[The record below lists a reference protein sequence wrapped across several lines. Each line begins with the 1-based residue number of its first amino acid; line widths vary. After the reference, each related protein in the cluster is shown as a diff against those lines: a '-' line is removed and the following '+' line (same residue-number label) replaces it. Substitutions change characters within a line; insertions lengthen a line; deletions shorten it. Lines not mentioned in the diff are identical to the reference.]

1 MNERADRSGGAT
13 PGGDRTHRV
22 PVLVVG
28 GSLVG
33 LSTSVFLGR
42 LGVRHTL
49 VERHTGTSI
58 HPRGRGNNVRTMEI
72 FRVAGTEPDIRRAA
86 ATLADNH
93 GILQTPTLVGDAG
106 EWLFKQIDAG
116 GGLARFSPSSW
127 CLCSQNDLE
136 PELLTHAT
144 NLGGD
149 VRFGTELLSFE
160 ADAEGVTA
168 IVKSRETGEHTTIR
182 ADYMVAA
189 DGPRSPVREQL
200 GIGQSGPGDLFHNVS
215 ITFRSRR
222 LADVVGERRFIVCY
236 LTDENADGALL
247 PVDNRENWVFHAPW
261 HPEQGETVEDFT
273 DERCAA
279 HIRRAIG
286 DPDLDVEITGKAPW
300 HAAQRVARSYRSGR
314 VLLAG
319 DSAHEMSPTG
329 AFGSNTGIQD
339 AHNLAWKLAAVLEGW
354 AGEALLDTYDTERR
368 PVAEA
373 TSARAAA
380 RSVEHS
386 HPGFAPPPVMGGG
399 GPGAAGGPDGAPG
412 AAPGAGPDGVP
423 GAGPGGGFGGGSGG
437 VPGAGP
443 GGLSGAGSVAGS
455 GVGLAG
461 GPGGSV
467 GAGAGGAPGAG
478 SGGVSGAGSDGL
490 PGAGSGGVPG
500 GPVAGAGSG
509 VGFDGGPGGGFGGGS
524 GGVPGA
530 GPGGLSGAGSV
541 AGPGGS
547 GGAGSGAG
555 FAGGPGG
562 SSGGVP
568 GGAPGAGSGGR
579 PGGMPGA
586 SGPGGRP
593 GGRPGGGPQRGI
605 LNVALGYRYPQGAVV
620 GADAASPV
628 VPEGLDL
635 TGAPGSR
642 APHLWLR
649 QGDARVST
657 LDLYE
662 DSLVLLSD
670 AAQPTGWHEAAT
682 RVAAELRVP
691 LKPYRVGGTPE
702 ADLVP
707 DDEETDWARAH
718 GVTRGGAVLIRPDGF
733 VAWRSPGP
741 APDPESML
749 RQVVG
754 TVLART

>member
-1 MNERADRSGGAT
+1 MNERADRSGGA

-33 LSTSVFLGR
+33 LSMSVFLGR

-49 VERHTGTSI
+49 VERHAGTSI

-72 FRVAGTEPDIRRAA
+72 FRVAGAEPDIRRAA

-93 GILQTPTLVGDAG
+93 GILQTPTLAGDAG
-106 EWLFKQIDAG
+106 EWLFKQIDPG
-116 GGLARFSPSSW
+116 NGLARFSPSSW

-136 PELLTHAT
+136 PELLTHAAT
-144 NLGGD
+144 LGGD
-149 VRFGTELLSFE
+149 LRFGTEMLSFE
-160 ADAEGVTA
+160 ADADGVTA

-182 ADYMVAA
+182 ADYLVAA

-222 LADVVGERRFIVCY
+222 LADVVGDRRFIVCY

-261 HPEQGETVEDFT
+261 HPDQGETVEDFT

-279 HIRRAIG
+279 HIRRAVG
-286 DPDLDVEITGKAPW
+286 DPGLDVEITGKAPW

-373 TSARAAA
+373 TSARAAH

-399 GPGAAGGPDGAPG
+399 GPGGGG
-412 AAPGAGPDGVP
+412 AAPG
-423 GAGPGGGFGGGSGG
+423 GPG
-437 VPGAGP
+437 
-443 GGLSGAGSVAGS
+443 
-455 GVGLAG
+455 
-461 GPGGSV
+461 
-467 GAGAGGAPGAG
+467 
-478 SGGVSGAGSDGL
+478 
-490 PGAGSGGVPG
+490 
-500 GPVAGAGSG
+500 
-509 VGFDGGPGGGFGGGS
+509 
-524 GGVPGA
+524 
-530 GPGGLSGAGSV
+530 
-541 AGPGGS
+541 GPGGS
-547 GGAGSGAG
+547 GGP
-555 FAGGPGG
+555 GGPGG
-562 SSGGVP
+562 PGDPGGAGGASGASVP
-568 GGAPGAGSGGR
+568 SGGAPG
-579 PGGMPGA
+579 
-586 SGPGGRP
+586 GPGGGP
-593 GGRPGGGPQRGI
+593 GGAARGGPGGAPGGGPQRGI

-620 GADAASPV
+620 GADPATPV

-635 TGAPGSR
+635 SGAPGSR

-649 QGDARVST
+649 RDEERLST

-682 RVAAELRVP
+682 EVAAAMRVP
-691 LKPYRVGGTPE
+691 LTSYRVGGSAG

-718 GVTRGGAVLIRPDGF
+718 GVTRGGAVLVRPDGF

-741 APDPESML
+741 APDPQAML

-754 TVLART
+754 TVLARA

>member
-13 PGGDRTHRV
+13 QGGDRTHRV

-33 LSTSVFLGR
+33 LSMSVFLGR

-49 VERHTGTSI
+49 VERHAGTSI

-106 EWLFKQIDAG
+106 EWLFKQIDPG
-116 GGLARFSPSSW
+116 NGLARFSPSSW

-136 PELLTHAT
+136 PELLTHAVD
-144 NLGGD
+144 LGGD
-149 VRFGTELLSFE
+149 LRFGTELLSFE
-160 ADAEGVTA
+160 AGTEGVTA

-182 ADYMVAA
+182 ADYLVAA

-222 LADVVGERRFIVCY
+222 LADVVGDRRFIVCY
-236 LTDENADGALL
+236 LTEENADGALL

-286 DPDLDVEITGKAPW
+286 DPDLDVEITGRAPW

-354 AGEALLDTYDTERR
+354 AGEGLLDTYDMERR

-373 TSARAAA
+373 TSARAAH

-399 GPGAAGGPDGAPG
+399 GPGGAPG
-412 AAPGAGPDGVP
+412 
-423 GAGPGGGFGGGSGG
+423 GPGGVGG
-437 VPGAGP
+437 
-443 GGLSGAGSVAGS
+443 
-455 GVGLAG
+455 AG
-461 GPGGSV
+461 GPGGP
-467 GAGAGGAPGAG
+467 GGAGGPGRTAGGPEGPGGPGAA
-478 SGGVSGAGSDGL
+478 SGGVRGPGGPGGPGGASGG
-490 PGAGSGGVPG
+490 PGGVPG
-500 GPVAGAGSG
+500 G
-509 VGFDGGPGGGFGGGS
+509 GG
-524 GGVPGA
+524 
-530 GPGGLSGAGSV
+530 
-541 AGPGGS
+541 
-547 GGAGSGAG
+547 
-555 FAGGPGG
+555 
-562 SSGGVP
+562 P
-568 GGAPGAGSGGR
+568 GGAPGRG
-579 PGGMPGA
+579 
-586 SGPGGRP
+586 
-593 GGRPGGGPQRGI
+593 PGGGPQRGI
-605 LNVALGYRYPQGAVV
+605 LNVALGYRYPRGAVV
-620 GADAASPV
+620 GADPATPV

-642 APHLWLR
+642 APHLWVRRGEERL
-649 QGDARVST
+649 ST

-670 AAQPTGWHEAAT
+670 AAQPTGWHEAAAE
-682 RVAAELRVP
+682 VAAEMRVP
-691 LKPYRVGGTPE
+691 LKPYRVGGTPG

-718 GVTRGGAVLIRPDGF
+718 GVTRGGAVLVRPDGF

-741 APDPESML
+741 APDPASML

-754 TVLART
+754 SVLART